1 MAPPPV
7 HRTDA
12 RPRVLV
18 ADADPARV
26 GALVLALGEAG
37 MEAITAY
44 RAATALARLGDE
56 APDAVIVGD
65 RLGDARAVEL
75 IPRLVARGGGPVLA
89 ISNRHDEPSIV
100 ALLDAGADDVIAGV
114 PRPLELVAR
123 VRALLRRATGAA
135 QPRAEPM
142 PDGLVVD
149 AGRREAAVFDRPL
162 GLTPIEFEL
171 LAVIAAR
178 RGEVVGHRA
187 LLRAAW
193 PDRADADA
201 DLLRTHLTHL
211 NAKLVAAGHPGLRNV
226 RGTGYGLR
234 VEGAGRAG

>member
-26 GALVLALGEAG
+26 GLLVLALGEAG

-44 RAATALARLGDE
+44 RAATAVARLGDE
-56 APDAVIVGD
+56 APDVVIVGD
-65 RLGDARAVEL
+65 GLGDARAVEL

-89 ISNRHDEPSIV
+89 ISAHLDEPSIV

-123 VRALLRRATGAA
+123 VRALLRRASAA
-135 QPRAEPM
+135 QPRAEPL

-171 LAVIAAR
+171 LAIVAAR

-193 PDRADADA
+193 PDRPEADA

-211 NAKLVAAGHPGLRNV
+211 NAKLVAVGHPGLRNV

-234 VEGAGRAG
+234 VEGAAQAE